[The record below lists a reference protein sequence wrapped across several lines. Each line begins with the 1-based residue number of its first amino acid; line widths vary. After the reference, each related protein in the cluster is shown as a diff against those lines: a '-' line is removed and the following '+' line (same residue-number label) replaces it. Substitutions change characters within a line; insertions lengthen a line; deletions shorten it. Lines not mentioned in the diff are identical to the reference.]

1 MSSSANASFS
11 GTSASGPSAS
21 GPSSSAAAPAAPG
34 FLRRRGLLDNLL
46 GEVDRALQVLS
57 NNAHAGRAY
66 PAGAE
71 VADEPLS
78 AQEKRHAAGLM
89 RVNHV
94 GEVCAQALYRGQAV
108 ACTDASARTLLRDA
122 AAEEV
127 DHLAWCARRLGE
139 LNSHVSLFNPLWYAG
154 SFALGLAAGR
164 AGVPRNLGFMAETER
179 QVEAHL
185 DSHLKILP
193 AQDIRSRNVVEQM
206 KQDEINHR
214 VSAERAG
221 ATQLPLPIRG
231 AMRALSRV
239 MTTTAYWV

>member
-1 MSSSANASFS
+1 MPPSATASSSAF
-11 GTSASGPSAS
+11 TPS
-21 GPSSSAAAPAAPG
+21 APG
-34 FLRRRGLLDNLL
+34 FLRRRSPLDVLL

-57 NNAHAGRAY
+57 NNASASRPY

-71 VADEPLS
+71 VGDDPLT

-108 ACTDASARTLLRDA
+108 ACAEPAARALLLDA

-127 DHLAWCARRLGE
+127 DHLAWCARRLDE
-139 LNSHVSLFNPLWYAG
+139 LGSHVSVFNPLWYAG

-185 DSHLKILP
+185 DSHLKVLP
-193 AQDIRSRNVVEQM
+193 AQDQRSRNVVEQM

-221 ATQLPLPIRG
+221 ATPLPLPVRG

-239 MTTTAYWV
+239 MTTTAYWI